1 MRKLIPLLACLLLA
15 AGPASRAASVN
26 IAIDAGQ
33 LYNAIG
39 TALPAGSLVLLVAD
53 TGNNGFGSF
62 LPSNLAVG
70 DYLNSDDQILYRGEV
85 TIDGG
90 LSITLFGGTPV
101 PLGEGQFS
109 NLQTGDALS
118 IVWFPD
124 LDSSSNTV
132 SAGASYGEFTTTTPQ
147 NGSSMWN
154 VPSAGSSID
163 LKFLTQATG
172 GAYSEMTAY
181 AGLVVVPE
189 PREWALSAVGLIF
202 ILTVLRRRERIGRE
216 NDR

>member
-1 MRKLIPLLACLLLA
+1 MRKLIPLLAWLLLVA
-15 AGPASRAASVN
+15 VSVSRAASVN

-33 LYNAIG
+33 LYNSIG
-39 TALPAGSLVLLVAD
+39 TALPAGSLVLLIAD
-53 TGNNGFGSF
+53 TNNNGFGSL
-62 LPSNLAVG
+62 LPSTLAAG
-70 DYLNSDDQILYRGEV
+70 DYVNGDDQILYRGEV
-85 TIDGG
+85 MIDGG

-124 LDSSSNTV
+124 LDSTSNSV
-132 SAGASYGEFTTTTPQ
+132 AAGASYGQFTTTNPQ
-147 NGSSMWN
+147 NGSSMWS
-154 VPSAGSSID
+154 VPNAGSSID

-189 PREWALSAVGLIF
+189 PRDWALSAVGLIF
-202 ILTVLRRRERIGRE
+202 ILTVLRRRERAGQKS
-216 NDR
+216 DR